1 MIIDFDCETAAGINS
16 LAVNKNYNVKVTARF
31 FSGKMLMSA
40 KLSLMSFIYEL
51 VETFYFP
58 NEKTKKVYS
67 A

>member
-1 MIIDFDCETAAGINS
+1 MIIDFDCETAASINS
-16 LAVNKNYNVKVTARF
+16 LSVNKNSNVKVTARF

-58 NEKTKKVYS
+58 SEKTKKIYS